1 MTDTAK
7 ELAEIKDKLTAPKK
21 IEVGSIGDIS
31 GSELFNTTS
40 ITEQVFPMHVR
51 EAEALV
57 GVVEIKAKSALD
69 KLLKT
74 SDFNKDGKIDLGE
87 LEVAVASELPKS
99 GSPLSSVQVLAGMH
113 KMIGKMDPEVVDKI
127 NVGPEELTKAAA
139 TLKTKI
145 REAAGE
151 DKTLTKEE
159 AVKAIQDLGK
169 QTGLLGQGIK
179 AQAIQPSAEKA
190 AELAVP
196 AK

>member
-99 GSPLSSVQVLAGMH
+99 GSPLSSVQVLAG
-113 KMIGKMDPEVVDKI
+113 IGKMDPEVVDKI